1 MISKME
7 AQTPETESTIADAFT
22 NKVNKIYLH
31 TKEMDVTTSDD
42 ESGFW
47 VETFSKDD
55 RQVDAGTG
63 SFGNE
68 ENSAHIDDGNLT
80 VLKQQEKEL
89 IDEVTVRTS
98 ELELLE
104 QELELMTEVA
114 EMAFNNEH
122 SVDFYLDQ
130 LNEQIQAKRND
141 LLNFESEWDA
151 IRKPLEKRKRSLEES
166 LFSDD
171 ADALEMLQK
180 MRELQQEEQ
189 LILSEIVK
197 REEEHSKLST
207 DLEKQ
212 QKVASRKSYTDRI
225 KEITK
230 NSRKQDA
237 DIERILKETREVQLE
252 SNSIQERLH
261 RTYTVADEMVFRYG
275 SFIIACT
282 STHQN
287 REAKKDPT
295 GKQVYR
301 LLASIHEGFGQ
312 ISDKILATDR
322 IRREI
327 AEYEMKLASTKPTI
341 STNLDLSNLQS
352 DLDPLLGKM
361 NTLSHK

>member
-1 MISKME
+1 MIQKME
-7 AQTPETESTIADAFT
+7 AQMPETESTMADAFT
-22 NKVNKIYLH
+22 NEVNKTYLH

-42 ESGFW
+42 ESGFG

-55 RQVDAGTG
+55 RQVDAGRG

-68 ENSAHIDDGNLT
+68 ENSAHIGDGKLT

-89 IDEVTVRTS
+89 VDEVTVRTS

-122 SVDFYLDQ
+122 SIDFYLDQ
-130 LNEQIQAKRND
+130 LNEQIQAKRD
-141 LLNFESEWDA
+141 HLLNFESEWDA
-151 IRKPLEKRKRSLEES
+151 VREPLEKRKRSLEES
-166 LFSDD
+166 LFSNNP
-171 ADALEMLQK
+171 DALEMLQK
-180 MRELQQEEQ
+180 MRELQQEEEH
-189 LILSEIVK
+189 ILSEIVK
-197 REEEHSKLST
+197 REEEHAKLAT

-261 RTYTVADEMVFRYG
+261 RTYTVADEMVFR
-275 SFIIACT
+275 
-282 STHQN
+282 
-287 REAKKDPT
+287 EAKKDPT

-312 ISDKILATDR
+312 ISDKIIATDR

-327 AEYEMKLASTKPTI
+327 AEYEMKLASTKPTT
-341 STNLDLSNLQS
+341 STNLDVSNLQA

-361 NTLSHK
+361 STLSNK